1 MSEVKKPTMIKETRY
16 FNEETAEMLNCKQKT
31 VGNQFD
37 DERGYLFW
45 NRKYSS
51 RQFSD
56 VPFPK
61 EMTDSEIGKYTKL
74 AKCIWRDS
82 NMLAYR
88 GNGGTKPHTLKTM
101 AKILEISERQAER
114 FIKKMMD
121 SGLMAKGTFEVQGI
135 TEVFYFISPLYFF
148 SGKRINSTLYML
160 FRQQLDPVFPS
171 WVRSRFIDVGN
182 MK

>member
-1 MSEVKKPTMIKETRY
+1 MIKTTTY
-16 FNEETAEMLNCKQKT
+16 TNEETAEVVNKKERT

-37 DERGYLFW
+37 DGTGYLFW

-61 EMTDSEIGKYTKL
+61 DMTDSEIGKYTKL

-88 GNGGTKPHTLKTM
+88 GNGGLKPHTIKTI
-101 AKILEISERQAER
+101 AKVLEISERQSER
-114 FIKKMMD
+114 FVRKMME
-121 SGLMAKGTFEVQGI
+121 SGLMAKGTFEVQQTI
-135 TEVFYFISPLYFF
+135 EVHYFISPLYFF
-148 SGKRINSTLYML
+148 SGKRINNTLYML
-160 FRQQLDPVFPS
+160 FRKQLDPVFPA
-171 WVRSRFIDVGN
+171 WVRKKFVDTGGN
-182 MK
+182 TSLN